1 MSIKYMKDGLKGEK
15 TKLKHNIRCE
25 IVKCYKQKKKKI
37 KRWKNN
43 LVEKIAKG

>member
-1 MSIKYMKDGLKGEK
+1 MSTKYMKDGLKGEN

-25 IVKCYKQKKKKI
+25 IVKYYKQKKKKI